1 LQIFFIWFVSIG
13 IKVTTIPRS
22 YWGIFVCFIPLVGN
36 IGILTLPSAN
46 QWGIVVC
53 TWLATVIS
61 PVLALSL
68 SLIAS
73 NIKGNTKKSTVS
85 NMFFVTYAVAAI
97 AAPQL
102 WLTTDAPRFS
112 KGLIT
117 NLVSFGCLISLF
129 LGWSILAKYEN
140 KRRDLLA
147 AASMDD
153 ETPGDSDVTDKED
166 MAFRFTA

>member
-1 LQIFFIWFVSIG
+1 
-13 IKVTTIPRS
+13 
-22 YWGIFVCFIPLVGN
+22 VGN

-61 PVLALSL
+61 P
-68 SLIAS
+68 
-73 NIKGNTKKSTVS
+73 VS